1 MTKSIYVAGPMTGL
15 PRHNFSAFDEAAE
28 RLRLAG
34 WSVYGPVEIGW
45 LCGVV
50 TSDENEPDAETYR
63 RLVRAEM
70 AALVQ
75 CDAIYL
81 LKGWESS
88 KGTRLELE
96 VALAL
101 GLDVIQEGAETNGK

>member
-1 MTKSIYVAGPMTGL
+1 MRSIYVAGPMTGI
-15 PRHNFSAFDEAAE
+15 PQHNFKAFDAAVE
-28 RLRLAG
+28 RLRLDG
-34 WSVYGPVEIGW
+34 WSVYSPVEIGW
-45 LCGVV
+45 LCGVN
-50 TSDENEPDAETYR
+50 TYDNEEPDAETYR
-63 RLVRAEM
+63 RLIRAEL

-81 LKGWESS
+81 LKGFESS

-101 GLDVIQEGAETNGK
+101 GLDVIQEGAET

>member
-1 MTKSIYVAGPMTGL
+1 MTKSIYVAGPMTGI
-15 PRHNFSAFDEAAE
+15 PHHNFKAFDAAVE

-34 WSVYGPVEIGW
+34 WLVYSPVEIGW
-45 LCGVV
+45 LCGVN

-96 VALAL
+96 VALAI
-101 GLDVIQEGAETNGK
+101 GMEVIQEGSDK

>member
-1 MTKSIYVAGPMTGL
+1 MTRSIYVAGPMTGL
-15 PRHNFSAFDEAAE
+15 PQHNFSAFDEAAE
-28 RLRLAG
+28 RLRLSG
-34 WSVYGPVEIGW
+34 WLVHSPVEIGW
-45 LCGVV
+45 LCGVN

-81 LKGWESS
+81 LKGWEKS

-96 VALAL
+96 VALAI
-101 GLDVIQEGAETNGK
+101 GMEVIQEGSDK

>member
-1 MTKSIYVAGPMTGL
+1 
-15 PRHNFSAFDEAAE
+15 
-28 RLRLAG
+28 
-34 WSVYGPVEIGW
+34 
-45 LCGVV
+45 
-50 TSDENEPDAETYR
+50 
-63 RLVRAEM
+63 M

-101 GLDVIQEGAETNGK
+101 GLDVIQEGAETDGK